1 MMMKH
6 IVNTDDEM
14 SIRKVINI
22 FLKKE
27 GFKVSSCKD
36 GSELLAL
43 LEEQGDSIDLVLLDI
58 KMPGLSGFDVLKV
71 MSSLYPTIPVVM
83 LTAFNDLETGLKAMR
98 LGAKDYLAK
107 PVSRESLVACVKRVL
122 RDAKEENEKV
132 IATLQSLS
140 QQKELEGKLKEAL
153 TRLDSS
159 TRATFLALSETIEQK
174 DAYTKGHCQRVSNI
188 SLAIAHALDFNDEM
202 LRVIEGGALLHDI
215 GKIGISEEIL
225 NKSNSLTN
233 EEYEI
238 IKMHPVYGER
248 IISHIEMFT
257 SYKPIVR
264 SHHERLDGK
273 GYPDGLKGDQIP
285 IEVRIISIADAFDS
299 MTSKRAYRDALP
311 VELAIEEIKLFS
323 GSQFDPKLVD
333 LFIDRELFLL

>member
-1 MMMKH
+1 MNKH
-6 IVNTDDEM
+6 IVNTDDEI

-22 FLKKE
+22 FLKKD
-27 GFKVSSCKD
+27 GYKVSSCRD
-36 GSELLAL
+36 GNELLNL
-43 LEEQGDSIDLVLLDI
+43 LKEQSDSIDLVLLDI
-58 KMPGLSGFDVLKV
+58 KMPGLSGFDVLEI
-71 MSSLYPTIPVVM
+71 MSSTYPSIPVVM

-107 PVSRESLVACVKRVL
+107 PVSRDTLASCVERVIN
-122 RDAKEENEKV
+122 DAQEEKEKV
-132 IATLQSLS
+132 IATLQNLS
-140 QQKELEGKLKEAL
+140 QQKELEGKLEEAL

-159 TRATFLALSETIEQK
+159 TRATLLALSETIEQK
-174 DAYTKGHCQRVSNI
+174 DSYTKGHCQRVSNI
-188 SLAIAHALDFNDEM
+188 AMAIAHALDFSDER
-202 LRVIEGGALLHDI
+202 LRIIEGGALLHDI

-225 NKSNSLTN
+225 NKSTSLTN

-248 IISHIEMFT
+248 IISHMEMFQ

-285 IEVRIISIADAFDS
+285 LEVRIITIADAFDS
-299 MTSKRAYRDALP
+299 MTSRRAYRDALP

-323 GSQFDPKLVD
+323 GSQFDPALVN
-333 LFIDRELFLL
+333 LFIDQELFLL